1 MDAQT
6 QAIYLLFDKLE
17 KVNIDLLAILQKK
30 NKKPLISALDE
41 RTSLSEQIQIFS
53 KQYPDF
59 KLNNNIN
66 LQGLSQRVL
75 KQDQE
80 LMVYLELEVHKLKG
94 KNRQFNLKV

>member
-94 KNRQFNLKV
+94 KYRQFNLKV